1 MTKIEVSNT
10 IRAHEAE
17 LLFRRK
23 IQAGIVALFL
33 IGLSIL
39 AYQGFNE
46 GGWLVAGV
54 MLVALVGIDI
64 WFQFNRKHKVICH
77 SCKLDLVLGLRTNYE
92 LLENKCTS
100 CGGEIYET

>member
-1 MTKIEVSNT
+1 MTKVEVGNT

-17 LLFRRK
+17 ILFRRK

-33 IGLSIL
+33 VGLSVFTH
-39 AYQGFNE
+39 QGLNE
-46 GGWLVAGV
+46 RVWLVAGV
-54 MLVALVGIDI
+54 MLVALVGIDF
-64 WFQFNRKHKVICH
+64 WFQLNRKHKVICN

-92 LLENKCTS
+92 LLENKCSS